1 MTTWPPIVELVPH
14 RPPML
19 LLDRVLAYDGECVTC
34 ETVLR
39 PDSPFADQGRVP
51 AVVGIEYM
59 AQTIAA
65 GAGLRGREKGGG
77 ARTGFLLGCRSL
89 TIAVDSFQVGDRLTI
104 EARCTETRGNRITCA
119 CTATDGDGREVGTGS
134 TVQVVLPRDV
144 LDRAL
149 DPASRR
155 RDVTP
160 DQKGGGS

>member
-1 MTTWPPIVELVPH
+1 
-14 RPPML
+14 ML

-39 PDSPFADQGRVP
+39 PDSPFADQGHVP

-89 TIAVDSFQVGDRLTI
+89 TIAVDSFQIGDRLTI
-104 EARCTETRGNRITCA
+104 EARRAWGENELGNFMCKVQRG
-119 CTATDGDGREVGTGS
+119 DEVLVEGAL
-134 TVQVVLPRDV
+134 TVYQGPLPEEM
-144 LDRAL
+144 
-149 DPASRR
+149 SR
-155 RDVTP
+155 
-160 DQKGGGS
+160 